1 MVVDG
6 IGGQKKRLSYRKE
19 MRGSEIAKP
28 NKTKT
33 RAGVGT
39 RIRCF
44 WSEPGR
50 QAGRHSLLSNPAI
63 SGIKRAITGRI
74 WQCLRADVG
83 TRLGSSTTVCWSLQG
98 GWANVSEAGGRLRNR
113 GQQAVLQCSWS
124 RGNQIWCVWHFTR
137 CCLGSRVGWGEG
149 TADTKRCVC
158 VLVCLCASLAGT
170 RKRLRRGGAN
180 TGGDG
185 MLDARSSSWPTRVK
199 YQIRRIGLCVQSK
212 KKSVNCLCR
221 ICQEDA
227 RDEARR
233 ARETGGSR

>member
-1 MVVDG
+1 MQLEQREPDLVCLALYALLPG
-6 IGGQKKRLSYRKE
+6 LACRMG
-19 MRGSEIAKP
+19 RGD
-28 NKTKT
+28 
-33 RAGVGT
+33 
-39 RIRCF
+39 
-44 WSEPGR
+44 
-50 QAGRHSLLSNPAI
+50 GRH
-63 SGIKRAITGRI
+63 KE
-74 WQCLRADVG
+74 
-83 TRLGSSTTVCWSLQG
+83 VCVC
-98 GWANVSEAGGRLRNR
+98 A
-113 GQQAVLQCSWS
+113 
-124 RGNQIWCVWHFTR
+124 
-137 CCLGSRVGWGEG
+137 
-149 TADTKRCVC
+149 C